1 MMSPSPL
8 RVRVIKH
15 VQVQTNKRKILSKRS
30 KFYVMFLNAIA
41 YCLHFYEKPY
51 NFMVN
56 YFAIRYAC
64 RKHAS
69 KVKNE
74 KG

>member
-1 MMSPSPL
+1 
-8 RVRVIKH
+8 
-15 VQVQTNKRKILSKRS
+15 
-30 KFYVMFLNAIA
+30 MFLNAIA
-41 YCLHFYEKPY
+41 YCLYFYEKPY

-74 KG
+74 KGYAGSATPCMFKCHW